1 MAGTKVALNRSQKML
16 SQLEK
21 QDREQIQ
28 KRIARLGF
36 VPDEV
41 LASLP
46 LDKKA
51 TRARLLIFLEYEEIN
66 QAFSC
71 SHITEIHYS
80 CAFYPRV
87 MMEYLHY
94 LLDEVGLLPVEEIDV
109 YRDLIVATNPDI
121 SEAFDQL
128 ERKWRACLAQV

>member
-41 LASLP
+41 LATLP
-46 LDKKA
+46 LDNKA
-51 TRARLLIFLEYEEIN
+51 TRARLLVFLEYEEIN
-66 QAFSC
+66 QASTC
-71 SHITEIHYS
+71 SYITEIHYS
-80 CAFYPRV
+80 CAFYPSI
-87 MMEYLHY
+87 MIEYLHY
-94 LLDEVGLLPVEEIDV
+94 LLDEIGLLPEEEIDV

-121 SEAFDQL
+121 SEAFDQVFI
-128 ERKWRACLAQV
+128 AQ

>member
-1 MAGTKVALNRSQKML
+1 MALNRSQKL
-16 SQLEK
+16 LNQLEK

-41 LASLP
+41 LSTLP

-66 QAFSC
+66 QAYAC

-80 CAFYPRV
+80 CAFYPTV
-87 MMEYLHY
+87 ISEYLHY
-94 LLDEVGLLPVEEIDV
+94 LLDEVGLLPAEEIGI
-109 YRDLIVATNPDI
+109 YRDFIVETNPDVT
-121 SEAFDQL
+121 EAFEQL

>member
-1 MAGTKVALNRSQKML
+1 MAGTKVALNRSQKLL

-41 LASLP
+41 LTMLP
-46 LDKKA
+46 LDKRA
-51 TRARLLIFLEYEEIN
+51 TRARLLVFLEYEEIN
-66 QAFSC
+66 QACAC

-80 CAFYPRV
+80 CAFYPSI
-87 MMEYLHY
+87 MIDYLHY
-94 LLDEVGLLPVEEIDV
+94 LLDEVGLLPAEEIDV
-109 YRDLIVATNPDI
+109 YRDLIVTKNPDVTK
-121 SEAFDQL
+121 AFSQL
-128 ERKWRACLAQV
+128 ERKWKACLAQV

>member
-41 LASLP
+41 LATLP
-46 LDKKA
+46 LEKRA
-51 TRARLLIFLEYEEIN
+51 TRARLLVFLEYEEIN
-66 QAFSC
+66 QAYAC

-80 CAFYPRV
+80 CTFYPSV
-87 MMEYLHY
+87 MIEYLHY
-94 LLDEVGLLPVEEIDV
+94 MLDEVGLLPAEEIDV
-109 YRDLIVATNPDI
+109 YRDLIVATNPDVMQN
-121 SEAFDQL
+121 FDQL

>member
-1 MAGTKVALNRSQKML
+1 MAGTNVALNRSQKL
-16 SQLEK
+16 LNKLEK

-41 LASLP
+41 LTMLP
-46 LDKKA
+46 LDKRA
-51 TRARLLIFLEYEEIN
+51 TRARLLVFLEYEEIN
-66 QAFSC
+66 QASAC

-80 CAFYPRV
+80 CAFYPTV
-87 MMEYLHY
+87 MIEYLHY
-94 LLDEVGLLPVEEIDV
+94 LLDEVGLLPAEELDI
-109 YRDLIVATNPDI
+109 YRDFIVATNPDVT
-121 SEAFDQL
+121 EEFEQL